1 MESLGWDL
9 CNARGQARV
18 GHRVIILEM
27 VHCGK
32 SLISVFQR
40 FFASISEI
48 FIWRGTGR
56 WAIILWVL
64 DTFLIFPKYLSLE
77 SWGNS

>member
-48 FIWRGTGR
+48 FILAGD
-56 WAIILWVL
+56 WALGYHSVG
-64 DTFLIFPKYLSLE
+64 FRHFPHIS
-77 SWGNS
+77 